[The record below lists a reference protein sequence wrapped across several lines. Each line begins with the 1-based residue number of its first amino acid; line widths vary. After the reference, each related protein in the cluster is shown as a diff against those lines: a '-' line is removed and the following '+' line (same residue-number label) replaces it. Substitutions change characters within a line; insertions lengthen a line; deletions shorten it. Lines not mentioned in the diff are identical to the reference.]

1 MRFPEDVQKELKRRF
16 KNKHREWLDASVKP
30 EQSEESA
37 WPLNVSLGTPTENQA
52 LKQVEDVRAWVAAW
66 QTWHGVGSVSWSDRR
81 WRKLGTQRV
90 PEKLALS
97 SPADVAQW
105 IGEAER
111 WDRAQQRYKDLIGRW
126 PQLACKLPR
135 YFDLLADYNEVDY
148 RRLVDMVA
156 WIEKNPASNLYPR
169 QLPVSGLDSKWLEK
183 RKGLLA
189 DLVDS
194 VRGESSSEGDFFQ
207 RCGLKA
213 PPQLIRLRI
222 LDDSLRK
229 RVGGLG
235 DISAPWEQ
243 LADLD
248 LPVTNV
254 FIVENLQTGLAFD
267 DLPGSVVIMQ
277 LGYGVDVLGR
287 LPWVAK
293 TQCFYWGDMDTHGF
307 AILNRARSCLPE
319 LKSVVMDETTLRS
332 HQDLWVEEKDQHAAE
347 TLPLLTDPEQAVY
360 QGIKRNTWGQNVR
373 LEQERIDWC
382 LAWKTLKQVLLLGRP
397 AVRG

>member
-1 MRFPEDVQKELKRRF
+1 LKFPDNVQKELKRRF
-16 KNKHREWLDASVKP
+16 KNKHREWLEASGNP
-30 EQSEESA
+30 EQPEDSA
-37 WPLNVSLGTPTENQA
+37 WPLEVTLGIPTENQA

-66 QTWHGVGSVSWSDRR
+66 QSWRGVGSISWNDRR

-90 PEKLALS
+90 PEKLVLA
-97 SPADVAQW
+97 SPAEVAQW
-105 IGEAER
+105 IGEADR
-111 WDRAQQRYKDLIGRW
+111 WDRSQLRYRELVGRW
-126 PQLACKLPR
+126 PRLANKLAR
-135 YFDLLADYNEVDY
+135 YFDILADYSDVDY
-148 RRLVDMVA
+148 WRLVDMVA

-189 DLVDS
+189 DLVDAA
-194 VRGESSSEGDFFQ
+194 RGESSSEGDFFQ

-222 LDDSLRK
+222 LDDSLRQ
-229 RVGGLG
+229 RVGGLS

-243 LADLD
+243 LAELD
-248 LPVTNV
+248 LPVSNV

-287 LPWVAK
+287 LPWAARAH
-293 TQCFYWGDMDTHGF
+293 CIYWGDLDTHGF
-307 AILNRARSCLPE
+307 AILNRARGQLPE
-319 LKSVVMDETTLRS
+319 LKSVLMDEATLRS

-347 TLPLLTDPEQAVY
+347 TLPLLTDLELAVY
-360 QGIKRNTWGQNVR
+360 QAIKRNVWGQNVR
-373 LEQERIDWC
+373 LEQERIAWD
-382 LAWKTLKQVLLLGRP
+382 LAWNTLQQQG
-397 AVRG
+397 